1 VAEMTRFV
9 IAGVIILVLLQG
21 IWPAAADEPPDYSKI
36 VIVHLNIN
44 QSGITER
51 SVEMRYGHAPNL
63 ETRYGDFKGTLK
75 SADGS
80 TIREFDLWDPRY
92 QLGDVLEKDNESP
105 GYLSGY
111 IAFSDSADLTL
122 VLPYYENQMTFELY
136 DKKSGA
142 LLKEVNMSPAIVK
155 FQSYYPKD
163 PENVSISPLRMDK
176 TALYLVTGI
185 VISILIIGMILSM
198 VRKK

>member
-1 VAEMTRFV
+1 MRRLVTGGLIV
-9 IAGVIILVLLQG
+9 LVLLQVIG
-21 IWPAAADEPPDYSKI
+21 LTAAEEPPDYSKI
-36 VIVHLNIN
+36 VIVNLNIKN
-44 QSGITER
+44 NSIAEK

-92 QLGDVLEKDNESP
+92 QLGDVLEKDNESS

-111 IAFSDSADLTL
+111 LAYSDNADLTL
-122 VLPYYENQMTFELY
+122 VLPYYENQMTFELN
-136 DKKSGA
+136 DKKTGA
-142 LLKEVNMSPAIVK
+142 LLKKVNMSPAIIK
-155 FQSYYPKD
+155 FQSTYPKD
-163 PENVSISPLRMDK
+163 PGSVSVSPIQFDK
-176 TALYLVTGI
+176 PVIYLIVGI

-198 VRKK
+198 IRKK

>member
-1 VAEMTRFV
+1 MTRFV

-92 QLGDVLEKDNESP
+92 QLGDVLEKDNESS

-111 IAFSDSADLTL
+111 LTYSDNADLAL
-122 VLPYYENQMTFELY
+122 ILPYYEKQMTFELY
-136 DKKSGA
+136 DKKSDT
-142 LLKEVNMSPAIVK
+142 LLKEVNMSPAITK
-155 FQSYYPKD
+155 FQSDYPKD
-163 PENVSISPLRMDK
+163 PGSVSFSPIQFDK
-176 TALYLVTGI
+176 PVVYVIMGI
-185 VISILIIGMILSM
+185 VISILIIGMMLTMI
-198 VRKK
+198 RKK

>member
-1 VAEMTRFV
+1 MKRAL
-9 IAGVIILVLLQG
+9 IAGFIILVLLFVTG
-21 IWPAAADEPPDYSKI
+21 TAAAAEPPDYSKI
-36 VIVHLNIN
+36 IIVHLNLNKSTI
-44 QSGITER
+44 SEK

-63 ETRYGDFKGTLK
+63 EMRSGDFRGTIR

-80 TIREFDLWDPRY
+80 ILREFNLWDPRY
-92 QLGDVLEKDNESP
+92 QLGDVLEKDNVSP

-111 IAFSDSADLTL
+111 LDISDSADLTL
-122 VLPYYENQMTFELY
+122 VLPYNENQMTFELY

-155 FQSYYPKD
+155 FQSDYPKD

-176 TALYLVTGI
+176 SALYLVTGI

>member
-1 VAEMTRFV
+1 MRRLVTGGLIV
-9 IAGVIILVLLQG
+9 LVLLQVIG
-21 IWPAAADEPPDYSKI
+21 LTAAEEPLDYSKI
-36 VIVHLNIN
+36 VIVNLNIKN
-44 QSGITER
+44 NSIAEK

-92 QLGDVLEKDNESP
+92 QLGDVLEKDNESS

-111 IAFSDSADLTL
+111 LAYSDNDDLTL
-122 VLPYYENQMTFELY
+122 VLPYYENQMTFELN
-136 DKKSGA
+136 DKKTGA
-142 LLKEVNMSPAIVK
+142 LLKKVNMSPAIIK
-155 FQSYYPKD
+155 FQSTYPKD
-163 PENVSISPLRMDK
+163 PGSVSVSPIQFDK
-176 TALYLVTGI
+176 PVIYLIIGI

-198 VRKK
+198 IRKK

>member
-1 VAEMTRFV
+1 MRRVL
-9 IAGVIILVLLQG
+9 IAGFILLVLLFVTG
-21 IWPAAADEPPDYSKI
+21 TAAAAEPPDYSKI
-36 VIVHLNIN
+36 IIIHLNLN
-44 QSGITER
+44 KSTITEK

-63 ETRYGDFKGTLK
+63 EIRSGDFRGTIR

-80 TIREFDLWDPRY
+80 ILREFNLWDPRY
-92 QLGDVLEKDNESP
+92 QLGDVLEKDNASP
-105 GYLSGY
+105 GSLSGY
-111 IAFSDSADLTL
+111 LDISDSADLTL
-122 VLPYYENQMTFELY
+122 VLPYNENQMTFELY

-142 LLKEVNMSPAIVK
+142 LLKEVNMSPAIVE

>member
-1 VAEMTRFV
+1 MRRLVTGGLIV
-9 IAGVIILVLLQG
+9 LVLLQVIG
-21 IWPAAADEPPDYSKI
+21 LTAAEEPPDYSKI
-36 VIVHLNIN
+36 VIVNLNIKN
-44 QSGITER
+44 NSIAEK

-92 QLGDVLEKDNESP
+92 QLGDVLEKDNESS

-111 IAFSDSADLTL
+111 LAYSDNADLTL
-122 VLPYYENQMTFELY
+122 VLPYYENQMTFELN
-136 DKKSGA
+136 DKKTGA
-142 LLKEVNMSPAIVK
+142 LLKKVNMSPAIIK
-155 FQSYYPKD
+155 FQSTYPKD
-163 PENVSISPLRMDK
+163 PGSVSVSPIQFDK
-176 TALYLVTGI
+176 PVIYLIIGI

-198 VRKK
+198 IRKK